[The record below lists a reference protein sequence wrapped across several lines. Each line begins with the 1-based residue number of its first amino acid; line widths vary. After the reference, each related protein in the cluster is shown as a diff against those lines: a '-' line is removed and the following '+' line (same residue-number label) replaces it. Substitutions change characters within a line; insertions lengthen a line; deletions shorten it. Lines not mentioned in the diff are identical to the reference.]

1 MRTSPLPALLAAVSL
16 CLGAT
21 AAAREAGS
29 EAAPSPHQ
37 VLVRPLQPGAWLVT
51 QYRPF
56 SANALLVEMGPEDL
70 VLVDTL
76 YTPGA
81 MKELL
86 AWVDK
91 KLPGRRLL
99 AVNTHFHS
107 DRTGGNAAL
116 KERKVPLYASDLTVK
131 LMKSRGRAVMEGV
144 SKAIPD
150 DAVREAFLAAPI
162 VPADGV
168 FKLEQGLKLTLGG
181 EPMEVRFPGA
191 GHSPD
196 NLVVWFPSK
205 RLLFGGCL
213 VLHSSRLGNTSDSDL
228 QKWPASV
235 SALLE
240 FPAEHV
246 VTGHGSSTA
255 PALVSQTAQTLEAR
269 SKAE

>member
-1 MRTSPLPALLAAVSL
+1 MRTLLLLALLAAP
-16 CLGAT
+16 

-29 EAAPSPHQ
+29 EVPPSPHQ
-37 VLVRPLQPGAWLVT
+37 VGVRQLRPGAWVVT

-56 SANALLVEMGPEDL
+56 SANALLVEMGPSDL

-86 AWVDK
+86 AWIDK

-107 DRTGGNAAL
+107 DRTGGNAL
-116 KERKVPLYASDLTVK
+116 LQSRKVPLYASDMTVK

-144 SKAIPD
+144 SHAIS
-150 DAVREAFLAAPI
+150 DAGVREAFLAAPI

-181 EPMEVRFPGA
+181 EPMEVSFPGP

-205 RLLFGGCL
+205 KLLFGGCL
-213 VLHSSRLGNTSDSDL
+213 VLHSPRVGNTSDSDL
-228 QKWPASV
+228 KQWAVSV
-235 SALLE
+235 SALLKY
-240 FPAEHV
+240 PAEQV
-246 VTGHGSSTA
+246 VTGHGSSTE
-255 PALVSQTAQTLEAR
+255 PSLVSQTVQTLEAHA
-269 SKAE
+269 KKD

>member
-1 MRTSPLPALLAAVSL
+1 MRTLLLLALLSL
-16 CLGAT
+16 P

-29 EAAPSPHQ
+29 ETPPSPHQ
-37 VLVRPLQPGAWLVT
+37 ILVRQLKPGAWLVT
-51 QYRPF
+51 QHRPF
-56 SANALLVEMGPEDL
+56 SANALLVEMGAEDL

-91 KLPGRRLL
+91 KLPKRRLL

-131 LMKSRGRAVMEGV
+131 LMKTRGRAVMEGI
-144 SKAIPD
+144 SHAIS
-150 DAVREAFLAAPI
+150 DAGVRDAFLAAPI

-181 EPMEVRFPGA
+181 EPLEVSFPGP

-205 RLLFGGCL
+205 KLLYGGCI
-213 VLHSSRLGNTSDSDL
+213 VLHSPRVGNTSDSDVK
-228 QKWPASV
+228 QWAVSV
-235 SALLE
+235 SNLLKY
-240 FPAEHV
+240 PAEHV
-246 VTGHGSSTA
+246 VTGHGTGTQ
-255 PALVSQTAQTLEAR
+255 PALVSQTAQTLEAHFKR
-269 SKAE
+269 D